1 MGISC
6 FGTRFWHV
14 LTHTHIGGSINGGT
28 QNGLF
33 SMENPIIGWF
43 RGTPIS
49 GNLHLFEEWNM
60 ENGWSWPS
68 WWYMLYYTFLDGSFI
83 HKRLYTHCQDS
94 HCGID
99 DHTPHT
105 MVDHGQH
112 LSTRGGT
119 FARNVGPVPP
129 KQGPQLWVGYK
140 SHELTSGWW
149 FGTCRLQTLGLPTAN
164 PAYPLTCSNPF
175 VEFKLFT
182 FQNNKP

>member
-1 MGISC
+1 MGSSC
-6 FGTRFWHV
+6 FGTMFWHV
-14 LTHTHIGGSINGGT
+14 LIHTHIGGSINGGT

-68 WWYMLYYTFLDGSFI
+68 WWYMLYYTFFDGSFI
-83 HKRLYTHCQDS
+83 HKRLYTHCRDS

-119 FARNVGPVPP
+119 FIHSSFGVWQVYHIVWMCCLSVGEPGV
-129 KQGPQLWVGYK
+129 WREHFF
-140 SHELTSGWW
+140 SINWE
-149 FGTCRLQTLGLPTAN
+149 
-164 PAYPLTCSNPF
+164 
-175 VEFKLFT
+175 
-182 FQNNKP
+182 